1 MEFIRVDYLGASYV
15 NKMRRKRKVLLKKQ
29 KGKGKKGKSSGK
41 KGSKIRFPMKKRKKS
56 KRKKHM
62 EPLEPL
68 VFHLHWKFEFFFFIT
83 LAIIFA
89 FGLNPPAILILL
101 FWSLYIYCTRKTLV
115 LDWQE
120 GVITCG
126 RTTDDELFNGKI
138 SDLVSV
144 VLFEKHY
151 KEGREQ

>member
-15 NKMRRKRKVLLKKQ
+15 NKIKRKRKVLLRKK

-68 VFHLHWKFEFFFFIT
+68 VFHLH
-83 LAIIFA
+83 
-89 FGLNPPAILILL
+89 
-101 FWSLYIYCTRKTLV
+101 
-115 LDWQE
+115 
-120 GVITCG
+120 
-126 RTTDDELFNGKI
+126 
-138 SDLVSV
+138 
-144 VLFEKHY
+144 
-151 KEGREQ
+151 